1 MQQTPNDNQLN
12 VILDDVF
19 KQAHRFSYD
28 AMGTVFEIL
37 ILNDDSQYASQA
49 AAAAFDE
56 LLRIEQQLSRF
67 LETSDISIVNQL
79 VANKPMVLTPD
90 AFDCIKLSIDIFEKT
105 SGAFD
110 ITTGLLYNCF
120 LDDNKKLRTPSN
132 DDLQY
137 AIEHTGSDNIKLND
151 SARTIELSTAPIAV
165 DLGGIGK
172 GYALNRMAAL
182 LKDWSIDYALLHG
195 GYSSVLAMDA
205 PEGTNGWPVTFSDP
219 DDRQKTIARVE
230 LANAALSASGLQKG
244 AHIIDPAT
252 AKPITGKLATWVMT
266 ADAAVADALS
276 TAFMIMTDQQ
286 IEDYCNESQQTR
298 GLRISRANETDNN
311 PKIKY
316 FGDWKTV
323 RYDI

>member
-1 MQQTPNDNQLN
+1 MQQKPNDNQLN

-37 ILNDDSQYASQA
+37 ILNDDAQYAHQA

-79 VANKPMVLTPD
+79 AANRPMTLTPD
-90 AFDCIKLSIDIFEKT
+90 AFDCIKLSIDIFKKT

-120 LDDNKKLRTPSN
+120 LDDNKELLTPSN

-151 SARTIELSTAPIAV
+151 TDHTIELSTAPVAV

-172 GYALNRMAAL
+172 GYALNIMARL
-182 LKDWSIDYALLHG
+182 LKEWSIDYALLHG
-195 GYSSVLAMDA
+195 GYSSVLALDA

-244 AHIIDPAT
+244 SHIIDPAA
-252 AKPITGKLATWVMT
+252 AKPLTGKFATWVIT
-266 ADAAVADALS
+266 QDAAVADALS
-276 TAFMIMTDQQ
+276 TAFMIMTDMQ
-286 IEDYCNESQQTR
+286 IETYCNESEQTR
-298 GLRISRANETDNN
+298 GLRFSRLNETENT
-311 PKIKY
+311 PTIKY

-323 RYDI
+323 LYDI